1 MITRKLIFISLLL
14 TVAFSGA
21 KVGTSIFRWAEIETG
36 TRAIGMAGSQVASG
50 NDISALPYN
59 PASICFINKNEIFS
73 SSSNYLAGTKHYTMA
88 YGTKVSSSD
97 FVGFHLFIF
106 DSGDMP
112 EAVAI
117 EGQESLTGK
126 MFKFQGL
133 AARLSYGR
141 QMTDR
146 LNLGATF
153 KVLNESVTSGDLS
166 MTGIG
171 FDIGSNFDTGIYG
184 MTLGMCI
191 SNFGPEARY
200 MGDGLDV
207 PADDEGESQDEQK
220 KTEYHPMPLTF
231 RVGLEKA
238 VLENDMHNLTISA
251 DAINP
256 LDYDLYGTMGA
267 EYSWNNLA
275 FVRLGYHLGHDTA
288 GLSVGGGID
297 YQNFT
302 IDFATSF
309 YDILENHT
317 QFGLGYKF

>member
-1 MITRKLIFISLLL
+1 MISRKLLFIFLLL
-14 TVAFSGA
+14 TFAYSGA
-21 KVGTSIFRWAEIETG
+21 KVGTAIFRWAEIETG
-36 TRAIGMAGSQVASG
+36 TRAIAMAGSQVASG

-59 PASICFINKNEIFS
+59 PASICLINKNELFT

-88 YGTKVSSSD
+88 YGTKVTSSD
-97 FVGFHLFIF
+97 YVGLHLFIF

-153 KVLNESVTSGDLS
+153 KVLNESVTSGDLG
-166 MTGIG
+166 MTGVG

-184 MTLGMCI
+184 MMLGMCI

-207 PADDEGESQDEQK
+207 PAGDEGESQDEQK

-231 RVGLEKA
+231 RVGLQNNVYDDGTHK
-238 VLENDMHNLTISA
+238 VSISA

-256 LDYDLYGTMGA
+256 LDYDLYGTFGA
-267 EYSWNNLA
+267 EYSFSNMA
-275 FVRLGYHLGHDTA
+275 FARFGSHLGHDTA
-288 GLSVGGGID
+288 GISFGGGVN
-297 YQNFT
+297 YRNFT
-302 IDFATSF
+302 IDFAWSD
-309 YDILENHT
+309 YGILESHT

>member
-1 MITRKLIFISLLL
+1 
-14 TVAFSGA
+14 
-21 KVGTSIFRWAEIETG
+21 
-36 TRAIGMAGSQVASG
+36 
-50 NDISALPYN
+50 
-59 PASICFINKNEIFS
+59 
-73 SSSNYLAGTKHYTMA
+73 
-88 YGTKVSSSD
+88 
-97 FVGFHLFIF
+97 
-106 DSGDMP
+106 
-112 EAVAI
+112 
-117 EGQESLTGK
+117 
-126 MFKFQGL
+126 
-133 AARLSYGR
+133 
-141 QMTDR
+141 
-146 LNLGATF
+146 
-153 KVLNESVTSGDLS
+153 
-166 MTGIG
+166 
-171 FDIGSNFDTGIYG
+171 